1 LDLSRVANVT
11 QQSLLELTLEAYT
24 HDALQK
30 SIGQTELVLNAI
42 PPSHQP
48 SEMTKFTWLY
58 SRLKSCRAMIHGM
71 GRLYGKL
78 QGTVIEM
85 REDANEESIR
95 NALSPS
101 RNKPKSNPKGDGKD
115 KAAVAQGGKGNA
127 KLDDA
132 KTEPALAVVK
142 AKPKGGGQD
151 KGRDKGKGPGK
162 GKQKG
167 GSKTPRGKALGGPPA
182 KQCHFYLSCN
192 RGDACPFA
200 HEDSSATK
208 ARAQQPRPHLPRHLL
223 PL

>member
-1 LDLSRVANVT
+1 M
-11 QQSLLELTLEAYT
+11 E
-24 HDALQK
+24 
-30 SIGQTELVLNAI
+30 
-42 PPSHQP
+42 
-48 SEMTKFTWLY
+48 
-58 SRLKSCRAMIHGM
+58 
-71 GRLYGKL
+71 KL

-101 RNKPKSNPKGDGKD
+101 RNEPKSNLKGDGKD
-115 KAAVAQGGKGNA
+115 KAAAAQGGKGNA

-167 GSKTPRGKALGGPPA
+167 GSETRKGKALGGLPA
-182 KQCHFYLSCN
+182 K
-192 RGDACPFA
+192 AKP
-200 HEDSSATK
+200 K
-208 ARAQQPRPHLPRHLL
+208 AEIRSVSLL
-223 PL
+223 PQLQSRGCVSIRA